1 MRNENYKGLALTLFK
16 ERRRQLDEPQPPEA
30 LVPDQPSDF
39 PEEAY
44 RALLEKERLLR
55 EEVLNQKKKLKDI
68 LRKLRKDQEPWVP
81 CPRDCTILPSDEIV
95 DVSTQASAK
104 EGDEVL

>member
-1 MRNENYKGLALTLFK
+1 MREEDYKGLALTLFK
-16 ERRRQLDEPQPPEA
+16 ERRRQLDEPQPLEA

-44 RALLEKERLLR
+44 KVLLEKERLLR
-55 EEVLNQKKKLKDI
+55 DEFSNQKKKFKDI
-68 LRKLRKDQEPWVP
+68 LRKIKKDQEPWVP
-81 CPRDCTILPSDEIV
+81 CPRDCSILPSDETV
-95 DVSTQASAK
+95 DVSTQASAR